1 MLDMSAISVNKSFK
15 IDKATTVGNLC
26 GRFGLIYGVEGLR
39 CAWWRFG
46 RGGLA
51 DRDSKRCVVACKNA
65 GVRLVVSASRP
76 LEHTEPSNFLLYLE
90 CFSDGVWLEFD
101 VNLLAFVVGI
111 DST

>member
-1 MLDMSAISVNKSFK
+1 MSLNRSFK

-26 GRFGLIYGVEGLR
+26 GRFGLIYGAGVLR
-39 CAWWRFG
+39 CACWRFG

-51 DRDSKRCVVACKNA
+51 DRDSERCMVACILA
-65 GVRLVVSASRP
+65 GVRLVVSASRS
-76 LEHTEPSNFLLYLE
+76 LEHTKPGNLLLFLE

-101 VNLLAFVVGI
+101 VNLPAFVVGI